1 MRVDIVVYFF
11 LNSWALW
18 VVGIVFFVN
27 FVVRI
32 LFIFFLDYGKFFF
45 LLAY

>member
-1 MRVDIVVYFF
+1 MWIDIVVYFF

-27 FVVRI
+27 FVVGI
-32 LFIFFLDYGKFFF
+32 LFIFFDYGKFFI
-45 LLAY
+45 LLTY